1 MGFKKAL
8 KIIKEK
14 MNWLLSVAMGTG
26 KSRRYLKPVKT
37 VHFLYTLWDN
47 RVIVA
52 LGFAV
57 CFLPPRCD
65 NGFDLTL
72 HSTLLFSSKVP
83 DIGDQALML
92 RVRRLPVPDPKTVNR
107 LLSASRQ
114 VWLDGAQSDVAAN
127 SSVDANGGI
136 TRSGDAEASEV
147 EPEELDEPFKDPCHP
162 SPEPLV
168 ETRQT
173 NMPESQV
180 LNAFAHRIRLNPED
194 ACRKNDGVWPEGTAA
209 KAHETISVDTRI
221 PRNALWMYL
230 FKRDLLSGPVN
241 IAVRGKCLVLTAE
254 RHAPICHFNLEGD
267 MLVLREADFDEIV
280 STCVPG
286 DSKNSARARHLRS
299 FPLPQRF
306 VHPGACHK
314 AVRKI
319 NILAVI
325 VMNEDLWE
333 THLWKRFRGRP
344 DWIVETD
351 AVFAG
356 LDSWCAKV
364 LKYQLR
370 TPIIEELLDVTGPA
384 AGVGQHLANNLLFG
398 LALHT
403 EIPSL
408 TICSSYELHQELRA
422 YLPVFMGT
430 PYHGEWTMYTGKWK
444 DVPVQRRQ
452 SNMYYVIR
460 ATPLADWNAS
470 TEERTKKRGHR
481 AIHTVNKEND
491 SRVEDVVQYHTGSCA
506 KFTYTYGDHTRGEI
520 RRPNERVRILI
531 GTKSDVA
538 GVPHFIRSLDCSC
551 GLKDT
556 QGGLDWYHD
565 QLRWHKRI
573 YKFTYVTYA
582 EDLSSPIQIQADMM
596 FK

>member
-1 MGFKKAL
+1 
-8 KIIKEK
+8 
-14 MNWLLSVAMGTG
+14 
-26 KSRRYLKPVKT
+26 
-37 VHFLYTLWDN
+37 
-47 RVIVA
+47 
-52 LGFAV
+52 
-57 CFLPPRCD
+57 
-65 NGFDLTL
+65 
-72 HSTLLFSSKVP
+72 
-83 DIGDQALML
+83 
-92 RVRRLPVPDPKTVNR
+92 
-107 LLSASRQ
+107 
-114 VWLDGAQSDVAAN
+114 
-127 SSVDANGGI
+127 
-136 TRSGDAEASEV
+136 
-147 EPEELDEPFKDPCHP
+147 
-162 SPEPLV
+162 
-168 ETRQT
+168 
-173 NMPESQV
+173 MPESQV
-180 LNAFAHRIRLNPED
+180 LNAFAHRIRLTPED
-194 ACRKNDGVWPEGTAA
+194 ACRKNDGVWPEGHLRLFPRTFTEGTAA
-209 KAHETISVDTRI
+209 KAHETISVDVSDYTETLE
-221 PRNALWMYL
+221 P
-230 FKRDLLSGPVN
+230 KPVPIN
-241 IAVRGKCLVLTAE
+241 PHEDAHPSQRSMD
-254 RHAPICHFNLEGD
+254 HAPICHFNLEGD

-314 AVRKI
+314 AVRKT

-333 THLWKRFRGRP
+333 TRLWKRFRGRP

-408 TICSSYELHQELRA
+408 TICSSYALKLSFDVP
-422 YLPVFMGT
+422 PVPSSDGYNNYGSKGLFDPNHIIGT

-506 KFTYTYGDHTRGEI
+506 KFVCTRGEI